1 MIKDDVGYLTSPHA
15 QHVDVPRQ
23 QVVVM
28 APQNIS
34 GEEIGAAWAP
44 SATIIRH
51 GELSGCYESGAM
63 PSVIAPYAG
72 FQSSLT
78 LLFVCRFAISMLNST
93 GRTSSSL
100 SCDTFIANVLN
111 HRSRFSFGHP
121 SSVCGILR
129 SNAIRSGSRFN
140 CPPSTIPVPLPPPP
154 TPFPLE
160 GLPSF
165 LMPGLTSLFLPCS
178 KNAAC
183 SAERSKT
190 CRARSFCLGATPK
203 PAISS
208 SRAAAGGNIPS
219 L

>member
-51 GELSGCYESGAM
+51 GELSGCYESSAM

-78 LLFVCRFAISMLNST
+78 LLVGGGGA
-93 GRTSSSL
+93 G
-100 SCDTFIANVLN
+100 A
-111 HRSRFSFGHP
+111 G
-121 SSVCGILR
+121 G
-129 SNAIRSGSRFN
+129 G
-140 CPPSTIPVPLPPPP
+140 
-154 TPFPLE
+154 
-160 GLPSF
+160 
-165 LMPGLTSLFLPCS
+165 
-178 KNAAC
+178 AA
-183 SAERSKT
+183 
-190 CRARSFCLGATPK
+190 G
-203 PAISS
+203 
-208 SRAAAGGNIPS
+208 RAAAAGAGGAGI
-219 L
+219 